1 MVHCG
6 PHSHPDSG
14 HQEMERGG
22 VEVTESSQMMNIP
35 FQLTYHEPEIN
46 FMLISNL
53 KGSQRWKC
61 ILSWGWPCLHL
72 KMESFIA
79 LETSKSWPYERV
91 TAVSA
96 REPASVCELTE
107 SSKSEWEL
115 SRPTVWG
122 MVLLM
127 ID

>member
-53 KGSQRWKC
+53 REVKGGNVFF
-61 ILSWGWPCLHL
+61 LGGGHA
-72 KMESFIA
+72 F
-79 LETSKSWPYERV
+79 T
-91 TAVSA
+91 
-96 REPASVCELTE
+96 
-107 SSKSEWEL
+107 
-115 SRPTVWG
+115 
-122 MVLLM
+122 
-127 ID
+127 